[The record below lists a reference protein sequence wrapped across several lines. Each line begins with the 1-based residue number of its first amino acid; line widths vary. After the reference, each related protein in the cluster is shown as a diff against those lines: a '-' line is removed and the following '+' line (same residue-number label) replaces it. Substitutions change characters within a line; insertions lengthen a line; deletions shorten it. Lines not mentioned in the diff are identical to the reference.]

1 MSAVTPLSPSEPGLG
16 LIRNGHTTL
25 LKWHRGKRRITDVP
39 FTAARIEEGLRLGA
53 SVEVDLRVH
62 AGGGFAVLHDDTLNR
77 ETTGTGPIAAAT
89 PETLRA
95 LHLRHPDGTP
105 APNPVLVLEDLFA
118 ALGGISLPE
127 TALLQLDLK
136 ETLSTLDRFDAAAFG
151 RAATPL
157 ARHLIVSGGDAAAV
171 QRLAAACP
179 GIHVGFDPCYN
190 HTYADLERSG
200 AFDRFIADALAV
212 MPAAS
217 MIYLD
222 WHIVRLAASRGF
234 DLVAPC
240 HAAGKTVDAW
250 TLNVTEPD
258 AAAMLRTL
266 LDLKVDQVT
275 TDDPIEMQAL
285 ALSRP

>member
-1 MSAVTPLSPSEPGLG
+1 MPVTPLSPSEPGLG
-16 LIRNGHTTL
+16 LVRDGHTTL

-53 SVEVDLRVH
+53 SVEVDLRIH
-62 AGGGFAVLHDDTLNR
+62 AGGGFAVLHDDTLDR
-77 ETTGTGPIAAAT
+77 ETTGAGPIAAAT

-95 LHLRHPDGTP
+95 LHLRHPDRTP
-105 APNPVLVLEDLFA
+105 APDPVLVLEDLFA
-118 ALGGISLPE
+118 ALDGLSLPE

-136 ETLSTLDRFDAAAFG
+136 ETLPALDRFHAAAFG
-151 RAATPL
+151 HAAAPL

-171 QRLAAACP
+171 ARLAAACP
-179 GIHVGFDPCYN
+179 GIQVGFDPCYS
-190 HTYADLERSG
+190 HTYAELERTG
-200 AFDRFIADALAV
+200 TFERFITDALAV
-212 MPAAS
+212 MPQAT

-234 DLVAPC
+234 DLIAPC

-258 AAAMLRTL
+258 VAAMLRLL

-275 TDDPIEMQAL
+275 TDDPVEMQAVGL
-285 ALSRP
+285 GL